1 MMDLHSPV
9 RDFAV
14 ELPLSTRVFHR
25 HHIDFCCGGGVPL
38 EDACAARGL
47 DPAAVLAEIEAE
59 AERASDG
66 TRWDKEP
73 LEALIQHILVTF
85 HEPLTEELP
94 RLDALARKVARVHG
108 GKGYELAELARLFA
122 GLRVELEQHME
133 KEEQVL
139 FPLILQGRGAM
150 ALAPITV
157 MESEHDG
164 AGEILRRLREITHDY
179 AVPEGACTSWRALW
193 AGLEQLE
200 HDLHEHIHLEN
211 NVLHPRA
218 LGTQA

>member
-1 MMDLHSPV
+1 MDLHSPV

-14 ELPLSTRVFHR
+14 ERPLSTRVFHR

-47 DPAAVLAEIEAE
+47 DVQTVLAEIEAE
-59 AERASDG
+59 TERSADT
-66 TRWDKEP
+66 TRWDQEP
-73 LEALIQHILVTF
+73 LEALIRHILVSF
-85 HEPLTEELP
+85 HHPLSQELP
-94 RLDALARKVARVHG
+94 RLDALATKVARVHS
-108 GKGYELAELARLFA
+108 GKGYELEELARLFS
-122 GLRVELEQHME
+122 GLRAELELHMQ

-139 FPLILQGRGAM
+139 FPLIVQGQGAK
-150 ALAPITV
+150 AHGPITAL
-157 MESEHDG
+157 ESEHDG
-164 AGEILRRLREITHDY
+164 AGQILRRLREITHDY
-179 AVPEGACTSWRALW
+179 NVPEGACTSWRALW